1 MVTFVFWILDMPTHL
16 IFGREIKGKVEL
28 RPGHLARECR
38 GGTAAELGGLKH
50 PCFFFWDNHQKRRL
64 KYEKMVV

>member
-1 MVTFVFWILDMPTHL
+1 MPTHL

-38 GGTAAELGGLKH
+38 GGTAAELGGVEA
-50 PCFFFWDNHQKRRL
+50 PMFFFWDNHRKRRL
-64 KYEKMVV
+64 KCENMVV